1 MMGVALS
8 TYLAGSQQIVIVS
21 PNADEP
27 RTADLRRAIARRYLP
42 FAVVLSLGPDEQRA
56 LAPVVPWLSAMT
68 PVSGAVAA
76 YVCANFT
83 CRRPATSVEELERE
97 LTDA

>member
-1 MMGVALS
+1 MSGEVLVLNS
-8 TYLAGSQQIVIVS
+8 DY
-21 PNADEP
+21 EP
-27 RTADLRRAIARRYLP
+27 LNVCNLRRAIARRYLP